1 MDHINFPALSLPS
14 LMPHTC
20 LAASLVLCLSIYS
33 LPLHLCMAPW
43 LSSLLSLFVRQ
54 TGFFF
59 PYKSSLSWIALALAG
74 FVLHAL
80 YVYSFYPKG

>member
-1 MDHINFPALSLPS
+1 
-14 LMPHTC
+14 
-20 LAASLVLCLSIYS
+20 
-33 LPLHLCMAPW
+33 MAPW